1 MVVGLNHRAAPLAVR
16 ERFWL
21 GENRRYEALR
31 RLRDAEGVEE
41 VLVLSTCCRT
51 EFLLW
56 AGEPTLAANSLV
68 NYLSSALGLK
78 LSEWEHFYRRL
89 DEAALTHIFRFACGL
104 DCPRLCESEMALHL
118 EAAWEQA
125 RAVGAAGRYL
135 NSVVGKAL
143 TVSAQVGKETQI
155 GNLSIT
161 VPSAV
166 LGLVR
171 RIFGT
176 LQGRK
181 VLLLGAGKMNEES
194 ARLLADSGAGPVVV
208 IDQAQARAE
217 EIAQRLA
224 GKAATLADRWQSLLD
239 ADIVISA
246 SGCPHMILTREEAER
261 IAAERN
267 RVALVIVDVAMP
279 RDIDPEVRRVDGIL
293 LYDMDSLERTVENHT
308 GERAAAVAEAEKI
321 VIAEAHAF
329 CGKLQTESSVPT
341 SVALRRCL
349 DELCRQEME
358 SFTRDRGPF
367 TREQD
372 QLLHAIAAQVAQ
384 KIASSLAHELRE
396 LLDQKDQDQA
406 SAVVARLFHLDAP
419 RPEPSGTRPE
429 KEKNKPRGRAIAI
442 NY

>member
-1 MVVGLNHRAAPLAVR
+1 MVVGLNHRTAPLAMR

-68 NYLSSALGLK
+68 NYLSGALGLK

-89 DEAALTHIFRFACGL
+89 DESALTHIFRFACGL
-104 DCPRLCESEMALHL
+104 DSPRLCESEMALQL
-118 EAAWEQA
+118 KAACEQA
-125 RAVGAAGRYL
+125 RTAAAAGRYL
-135 NSVVGKAL
+135 NAVVEKAL
-143 TVSAQVGKETQI
+143 SVSEQVCKETGI
-155 GNLSIT
+155 GKLPIT
-161 VPSAV
+161 VPCAV
-166 LGLVR
+166 LDLVR

-176 LQGRK
+176 LDGRK
-181 VLLLGAGKMNEES
+181 VLLLGAGKTSENS
-194 ARLLADSGAGPVVV
+194 ARLLADTGAGPVVV
-208 IDQAQARAE
+208 IDQSPARAGE
-217 EIAQRLA
+217 VAQRLA
-224 GKAATLADRWQSLLD
+224 GKAAALADRWQSLLG

-246 SGCPHMILTREEAER
+246 SGCPHFILTREEAER

-267 RVALVIVDVAMP
+267 RVALVIVDIGMP

-293 LYDMDSLERTVENHT
+293 LYDMDSLDHTVENHT
-308 GERAAAVAEAEKI
+308 GERAAATAQAEKI
-321 VIAEAHAF
+321 VAAQVQAF
-329 CGKLQTESSVPT
+329 RGKLAESGIPT

-349 DELCRQEME
+349 EDLCRQEME

-372 QLLHAIAAQVAQ
+372 QLLHAITAQVSQ
-384 KIASSLAHELRE
+384 KIASSLACELKE
-396 LLDQKDQDQA
+396 LTDKDEQERA
-406 SAVVARLFHLDAP
+406 SAVVARLFHLDAS
-419 RPEPSGTRPE
+419 RQELAGNRSVKE
-429 KEKNKPRGRAIAI
+429 KEPKGRAIAI